1 MRVISQT
8 GKTDIPYEDFVFSIL
23 NRGGGNCG
31 IVAVKNVA
39 EPPEVFMNSLI
50 ATYSTEA
57 KAIKAMEMLIE
68 AYIGMP
74 IVMQN
79 VAIPEDLA
87 TEFERLNKCGVMIR
101 SDNQPSKVEF
111 INNSIF
117 QFPQDD
123 EIEVVE

>member
-23 NRGGGNCG
+23 NSSGGNYG

-39 EPPEVFMNSLI
+39 ESPEMFLNSLI

-57 KAIKAMEMLIE
+57 KAIKAMEMLR
-68 AYIGMP
+68 
-74 IVMQN
+74 N
-79 VAIPEDLA
+79 
-87 TEFERLNKCGVMIR
+87 EFADYGESG
-101 SDNQPSKVEF
+101 
-111 INNSIF
+111 IF

-123 EIEVVE
+123 EIEV